1 MSYNNYYMRL
11 RVKAVQEFDR
21 MYHEPEYKAKCH
33 KRVWK
38 RLGCYIFGISY
49 QSYLDYL
56 KMDVSDVPPTPL
68 EAQHRPDIQRGLSGE
83 RRELHPQIQL

>member
-1 MSYNNYYMRL
+1 
-11 RVKAVQEFDR
+11 

-68 EAQHRPDIQRGLSGE
+68 EAQQAKRKLVDKLLEREKTARPAERAGRG
-83 RRELHPQIQL
+83 

>member
-1 MSYNNYYMRL
+1 MSNIARITKIIYFRSYNNYYRRL

-21 MYHEPEYKAKCH
+21 MYHESEYKAKCH

-49 QSYLDYL
+49 QSYLDSL
-56 KMDVSDVPPTPL
+56 LSRKSGQV
-68 EAQHRPDIQRGLSGE
+68 GL
-83 RRELHPQIQL
+83 